1 MWKRKAQ
8 KTEEEYKGG
17 SGTYTVDNKAIE
29 IGGSSEFSTGGVV
42 STNSTTYNNIYDN
55 RLTNTDLSYRN
66 YSTWTKTK
74 PGRSIKEI
82 AAMPE
87 LHNHI
92 IKLLEQFNDTGDL
105 DELKVQD
112 LIDAIIYM
120 HGD

>member
-8 KTEEEYKGG
+8 KIKEQFEN
-17 SGTYTVDNKAIE
+17 YTVDNKAIE

-42 STNSTTYNNIYDN
+42 STGSITYNNIYDN

-87 LHNHI
+87 LHDRI
-92 IKLLEQFNDTGDL
+92 INLLVGFNDTGDL
-105 DELKVQD
+105 DESYLLN
-112 LIDAIIYM
+112 LIDFIVYE
-120 HGD
+120 HSN